1 MTDAELDAIKAA
13 EDMRA
18 WHELNKEDPHAVEAV
33 AYLRKAVQV
42 LEEVEA
48 YLQNAA
54 EAVEDTP
61 ETDRIAS
68 LNMSAEELEIDVRA
82 QIERMK

>member
-18 WHELNKEDPHAVEAV
+18 WHELNKEDQHSKAAVEF
-33 AYLRKAVQV
+33 LRLAVQA
-42 LEEVEA
+42 LEEVES
-48 YLQNAA
+48 YLQSAA

-61 ETDRIAS
+61 ETDRILS
-68 LNMSAEELEIDVRA
+68 LNMDAEELECNIRT
-82 QIERMK
+82 QMERMK